1 MNEDEIITG
10 ERLQELADVYIG
22 NMADFMWNPRIMN
35 QPQKHKY
42 ISDFR
47 LGTEY
52 DNPRHVFC
60 YSFLVPELANYIHLF
75 KNPFVLIT
83 HNSDA
88 NIGDTDYVRKI
99 LQCDRLIRWFSQ
111 NVCIY
116 LNKFDDKLCM
126 LPIGLANS
134 QWSHGNISELMNVM
148 TQKNPKTKHIYMSFK
163 ASTNYSERQLCYE
176 ALQYK
181 IPFLPLVNFQDNL
194 RRMAEYKYCICPDG
208 NGADTHRI
216 WEALYLGVVPILT
229 ESTFSNNLRRLGFPC
244 ILVESWE
251 KLDCENIDMNV
262 DFCKVRSLLSMYQI
276 REHIQQ

>member
-1 MNEDEIITG
+1 
-10 ERLQELADVYIG
+10 
-22 NMADFMWNPRIMN
+22 
-35 QPQKHKY
+35 
-42 ISDFR
+42 
-47 LGTEY
+47 
-52 DNPRHVFC
+52 
-60 YSFLVPELANYIHLF
+60 
-75 KNPFVLIT
+75 
-83 HNSDA
+83 
-88 NIGDTDYVRKI
+88 
-99 LQCDRLIRWFSQ
+99 
-111 NVCIY
+111 
-116 LNKFDDKLCM
+116 
-126 LPIGLANS
+126 
-134 QWSHGNISELMNVM
+134 MNVM